1 MRKIGLIGFGGIF
14 LIGLC
19 INNYVK
25 ASSPESWKEHRKEVI
40 SSCIQ
45 ASGLRNTKA
54 TGKIISFGVDVG
66 YDALLI
72 EGNYP
77 QPHMNNQSGKMLC
90 LFNRGTRKANA
101 SPADEM
107 MKK

>member
-1 MRKIGLIGFGGIF
+1 MRKIGLIGFGGIL

-25 ASSPESWKEHRKEVI
+25 ASSPEAWKEHRKEVI

-54 TGKIISFGVDVG
+54 TGKIISFGDNVG

-77 QPHMNNQSGKMLC
+77 QPNNQSGKMLC
-90 LFNRGTRKANA
+90 LFNRGNRKVNV

-107 MKK
+107 IKK